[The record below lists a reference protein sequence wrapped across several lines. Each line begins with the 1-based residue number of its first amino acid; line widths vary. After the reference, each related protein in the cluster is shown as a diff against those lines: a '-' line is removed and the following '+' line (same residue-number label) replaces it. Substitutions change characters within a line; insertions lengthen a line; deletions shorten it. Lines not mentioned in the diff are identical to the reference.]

1 MENSNGPRKE
11 GKFWS
16 FMDRLKGDK
25 VVWIIVFLL
34 IMISLIS
41 IFASTS
47 LLNDGSANRLDI
59 LKKHFFFV
67 AAGIALILLIY
78 HIGSVKLFKNLAKWG
93 FLGSF
98 ALLLILAVH
107 PKIGEVVTVPVING
121 ARRFICINGF
131 QIHVFEIV
139 KVAIIMYLA
148 WAINE
153 VKLDAKEEGHLKWFH
168 RLAGHKYTKWLEKS
182 FWKNCALVYGPVC
195 IVVVMTMMGSNSAA
209 LFIAI
214 VCFIM
219 LFVGG
224 MPFKEYGILPLAGA
238 ALLLIAMSSDKISGE
253 NGLFPRMGT
262 LKNRLVANY
271 DPSQLEGKR
280 GAEFDEI
287 RDNIKQPY
295 GAKIAVHQGR
305 GILGK
310 GIGHSTQKYTV
321 TNIYGDFM
329 FSFIIEETGILGALF
344 IIMIYVSLLARGSLI
359 AKNLDDEFAKYTV
372 GGLCMLISL
381 QAFLVMSYN
390 VDMGPM
396 TGQTLPLVSH
406 GSFAFL
412 IFSIAFGVILSLS
425 KLANENIRK
434 AQEEAEPIYEHSHT
448 DDEVRSSLDDLE
460 QLDSI

>member
-1 MENSNGPRKE
+1 MENSKEPRNE

-34 IMISLIS
+34 IMISLIA

-47 LLNDGSANRLDI
+47 LLSDGSANRLDI
-59 LKKHFFFV
+59 LKKHFIFV
-67 AAGIALILLIY
+67 VAGIVLILLIY
-78 HIGSVKLFKNLAKWG
+78 HFGSIKLFKCLAKWG
-93 FLGSF
+93 FPLSF
-98 ALLLILAVH
+98 VLLLLLAVH
-107 PKIGEVVTVPVING
+107 PGPKEIFPVING
-121 ARRFICINGF
+121 ARRFICINGL

-153 VKLDAKEEGHLKWFH
+153 VKLDAKEEGHLKWYH
-168 RLAGHKYTKWLEKS
+168 KLAGFKYTNWLERS

-253 NGLFPRMGT
+253 DGLFPRMGT

-305 GILGK
+305 GIFGK

-321 TNIYGDFM
+321 TNMYGDFM
-329 FSFIIEETGILGALF
+329 FSFIVEETGILGALF

-425 KLANENIRK
+425 KQANENIRK